1 MKELRQKLCSA
12 IIHTMDMGD
21 ARFDSSYFRLKVNEL
36 VDAISFPTVHI
47 DASEVTKQIYSRF
60 KGQVSD
66 AQEMDA
72 LEQALRDGLDTLFG
86 ALCSQF
92 EGECGRFQA
101 VLQGVNQEFQK
112 ALLSSLSEEF
122 ESLMGQLE
130 KKEQEIAR
138 LKRYLTELEDIKREM
153 EVR

>member
-1 MKELRQKLCSA
+1 M
-12 IIHTMDMGD
+12 
-21 ARFDSSYFRLKVNEL
+21 
-36 VDAISFPTVHI
+36 
-47 DASEVTKQIYSRF
+47 
-60 KGQVSD
+60 
-66 AQEMDA
+66 
-72 LEQALRDGLDTLFG
+72 
-86 ALCSQF
+86 
-92 EGECGRFQA
+92 
-101 VLQGVNQEFQK
+101 NQEFQK

>member
-1 MKELRQKLCSA
+1 M
-12 IIHTMDMGD
+12 
-21 ARFDSSYFRLKVNEL
+21 
-36 VDAISFPTVHI
+36 DAISFPTVHI
-47 DASEVTKQIYSRF
+47 DASGVTKQIYSRF

-72 LEQALRDGLDTLFG
+72 LEQALRDGLDTLFA